1 MADQP
6 PTAPR
11 YYTCIDGKV
20 SGPLVQGTLL
30 ELVAKGM
37 IGSGDLVVE
46 EGSEIWRPVREVFPD
61 GTSTVTSTPA
71 PRRVPPVVEQAAAD
85 KKGARGQR
93 VILLLAGI
101 IVLAAAA
108 GLLGASAKG
117 RKRESATIAEIEDYR
132 VRHRNGGTPP
142 LFQAARDGRADL
154 VVRLMDEGESI
165 RESIEPYSGEHP
177 LHAAAASGLPEVVK
191 LVLAHA
197 SDPNV
202 TDKDGGTPLHLAAA
216 SGNLDVVRL
225 LFAAGATMDH
235 EDRSGHR
242 PIHCAASAGHV
253 EMLKLLHE
261 AGAPLDVRAGP
272 RARLAG
278 QRDKNDS
285 QLSSLLLRQGINAV
299 DGDQP
304 IHAAARRGKVEVVRY
319 LLEQG
324 IKPDAPD
331 NNKRTPRDYAE
342 QEGPL
347 EGGRLEVVELLQR
360 QSSPSQ

>member
-1 MADQP
+1 MADQR

-20 SGPLVQGTLL
+20 SGPLGHDTLQ
-30 ELVAKGM
+30 ELVSKGM
-37 IGSGDLVVE
+37 VGGDDLVAE
-46 EGSEIWRPVREVFPD
+46 EGSEIWKPVREVFPD
-61 GTSTVTSTPA
+61 GTSTVSSTPA
-71 PRRVPPVVEQAAAD
+71 PRHVPPVVEQAAAD
-85 KKGARGQR
+85 QKGARGQR
-93 VILLLAGI
+93 VVLLLAGI
-101 IVLAAAA
+101 VVLAAAA

-117 RKRESATIAEIEDYR
+117 RKREAATIAEIEDYR
-132 VRHRNGGTPP
+132 VRYRNGGTPP
-142 LFQAARDGRADL
+142 LFQAASDGRADL

-177 LHAAAASGLPEVVK
+177 LHAAAASGQPDVVK
-191 LVLAHA
+191 LLLDRG
-197 SDPNV
+197 SDPDAPDN
-202 TDKDGGTPLHLAAA
+202 DGGRPLHNAAA
-216 SGNLDVVRL
+216 SKSLEVAQL
-225 LFAAGATMDH
+225 LLAAGAPL
-235 EDRSGHR
+235 DRENRYGHL
-242 PIHCAASAGHV
+242 PIHCAAAEGDV
-253 EMLKLLHE
+253 EMVKLLHK
-261 AGAPLDVRAGP
+261 AGSPLDARGGAGIHF
-272 RARLAG
+272 AG

-285 QLSSLLLRQGINAV
+285 QLSSLLLRQGINPI